1 MNLGWLQGLIPDP
14 AAEAR
19 HALEQRYREETSEL
33 ELVKK
38 LASAMKYPQDQAQ
51 LLTIAGRKDKH
62 LGQLETLMGHFDGT
76 IAPLEVTSVPPEN
89 TWEALSNALNA
100 ESHDIES
107 YHELRPLLQDDP
119 NMVALLENIVETERS
134 NKNELRE
141 LMGKLDPYAY
151 DATL

>member
-14 AAEAR
+14 AAEAKR
-19 HALEQRYREETSEL
+19 ALEQRYLEEAREL

-62 LGQLETLMGHFDGT
+62 LGQLETLMVHFDGT
-76 IAPLEVTSVPPEN
+76 LPPLEPTSVPPEN
-89 TWEALSNALNA
+89 TWEALSNSLKA

-107 YHELRPLLQDDP
+107 YHELRPLLQDAAD
-119 NMVALLENIVETERS
+119 MVALLETIIETERS

-151 DATL
+151 DAV

>member
-14 AAEAR
+14 VGVAR
-19 HALEQRYREETSEL
+19 HALEQRYLEEASEL
-33 ELVKK
+33 ELVKR

-62 LGQLETLMGHFDGT
+62 LGQLEALMVHFKGT
-76 IAPLEVTSVPPEN
+76 IPPLEVLNLYGKSI
-89 TWEALSNALNA
+89 WETLSSALQA
-100 ESHDIES
+100 EVYDIES

-119 NMVALLENIVETERS
+119 KMAALLEGIVETERS
-134 NKNELRE
+134 NKNDLRE

-151 DATL
+151 DTVV